1 MFAVRDYVFWL
12 VVILTDFIGAIPN
25 TICQII
31 SLTALY
37 ITYSGTNPGVTC
49 APLCLSSVTTHAVPS
64 AICPSNQDIGLCGLI
79 AATNIQSISGYSQW
93 SCTTGGYTSTSPC
106 TSPMWPGVSCVGSNV
121 VSMNIGSLG
130 VTGSI

>member
-1 MFAVRDYVFWL
+1 MTGLAFFYV
-12 VVILTDFIGAIPN
+12 TNGG
-25 TICQII
+25 
-31 SLTALY
+31 S
-37 ITYSGTNPGVTC
+37 NPGITC
-49 APLCLSSVTTHAVPS
+49 APACVLTIGSRSVPS
-64 AICPSNQDIGLCGLI
+64 TACPSNQDIGLCGMI
-79 AATNIQSISGYSQW
+79 AATNIHSISGYSQW